1 MAIYSRSFYRILI
14 IGGSGSGKTDAL
26 INLINNQPDIDK
38 IYLYAKDSYEA
49 KYKYLINKREK
60 VGLNHYDA
68 PKAFIKYSN
77 HTKDVYKNIDEY
89 IADKERKILIVFD
102 VMMICSYD

>member
-1 MAIYSRSFYRILI
+1 M
-14 IGGSGSGKTDAL
+14 
-26 INLINNQPDIDK
+26 
-38 IYLYAKDSYEA
+38 YAKDSYEA